1 MATYEADV
9 TQQSGNIIDGDMRK
23 IAKVVVTRYDTPRG
37 KPVRVGTEIVRAW
50 RRRDLQNA
58 ASAAAKDLMRRDKA
72 RRKREIE
79 RRIERL
85 QAAGRVSLT
94 KE

>member
-1 MATYEADV
+1 MVTYEADV

-23 IAKVVVTRYDTPRG
+23 IAKVVVTRYDTPRS
-37 KPVRVGTEIVRAW
+37 KPVKVGTEIVRAW
-50 RRRDLQNA
+50 RRRELLNA

-72 RRKREIE
+72 KRMREIE

-85 QAAGRVSLT
+85 QGAGVNLT